1 MTLAKPEQRVALT
14 TEQRRADLAR
24 RWQMIDRVVDRE
36 LERRRKRKRAN
47 RPSLATLRV
56 CELNRLFYTRYRG
69 PILPDDDDGRDSV
82 EIMVNHLVMLP
93 AARLRVEDW
102 FRRCAPWLDQATA
115 DRLVARAVTR
125 PIRWNADTLAQ
136 RLNLTSEERDRLKIR
151 TIGAIDLD
159 KQQRKDRRR
168 AHDRQAKEAK
178 RRAAS
183 ARPQALST
191 SRTKPWIALGISRSK
206 WYADRRAVRER
217 EMSGQFRRQYKT
229 GSTVDGI
236 VHTIDGSKAPE
247 VVGSRSDSTSVP
259 NVSSRTT
266 P

>member
-1 MTLAKPEQRVALT
+1 M
-14 TEQRRADLAR
+14 
-24 RWQMIDRVVDRE
+24 
-36 LERRRKRKRAN
+36 
-47 RPSLATLRV
+47 S
-56 CELNRLFYTRYRG
+56 
-69 PILPDDDDGRDSV
+69 DSV

-93 AARLRVEDW
+93 GARLRTGDW
-102 FRRCAPWLDQATA
+102 LRRCAPWLDQATA
-115 DRLVARAVTR
+115 DRLVARAIAR

-136 RLNLTSEERDRLKIR
+136 RLNLTSEERDR
-151 TIGAIDLD
+151 
-159 KQQRKDRRR
+159 
-168 AHDRQAKEAK
+168 QAKEAK
-178 RRAAS
+178 RRAAG

-247 VVGSRSDSTSVP
+247 VVGSRSDSPACQMSPLGQPLEQGGSPGPVETMHSLAASTFDWRQTSAEIWAEI
-259 NVSSRTT
+259 NRLRADILRTLLRAEDDGSVT
-266 P
+266 R

>member
-1 MTLAKPEQRVALT
+1 
-14 TEQRRADLAR
+14 
-24 RWQMIDRVVDRE
+24 
-36 LERRRKRKRAN
+36 
-47 RPSLATLRV
+47 
-56 CELNRLFYTRYRG
+56 
-69 PILPDDDDGRDSV
+69 
-82 EIMVNHLVMLP
+82 MLP
-93 AARLRVEDW
+93 GASLRTGDW
-102 FRRCAPWLDQATA
+102 LRRCAPWLDEIAIERLTATA
-115 DRLVARAVTR
+115 IAR
-125 PIRWNADTLAQ
+125 PIRWRADSLAK

-247 VVGSRSDSTSVP
+247 VVGSRSDSPACQTSPLGQPLEQGGSPGPVETMHSLAASTFDWRQTSAESWAEI
-259 NVSSRTT
+259 NHLRADILRTLLRDVCANGAEDDSSVTR
-266 P
+266 